1 MAEYTASDL
10 RARIGRRYGT
20 RAQDDSRGAAVAYEV
35 PTGDMERRRADALVV
50 NFAEAAP
57 PLVGFEIKLTA
68 SDWARELAQPAK
80 AEAWARYCQL
90 WWIVAPPGVVGP
102 ATLPPG
108 WGLLEP
114 EGKVPLR
121 VIRDAQPRRAE
132 PLPHY
137 RMVQIVRQLDA
148 ARAAQVKAAIAEATT
163 ELAQAKADLRA
174 AREPLAVQDIEDAR
188 IFRQLLDAAGLA
200 GQRWQIARDGIA
212 SDAGKAMME
221 AVGGL
226 ARVQRTHGRVRQDAQ
241 SLLQSLLRA
250 AEILSAELET
260 GSGT

>member
-1 MAEYTASDL
+1 MAEHTASDL

-20 RAQDDSRGAAVAYEV
+20 RAQDDARGAAVAFEV

-50 NFAEAAP
+50 NFADAAP
-57 PLVGFEIKLTA
+57 PLVGFEIKLTT
-68 SDWARELAQPAK
+68 SDWARELADPAK

-90 WWIVAPPGVVGP
+90 WWIVAPPGVVDP
-102 ATLPPG
+102 ATLPPR

-121 VIRDAQPRRAE
+121 VVRDAQLRTAE

-148 ARAAQVKAAIAEATT
+148 ARAAQTRAAIAEAAAALT
-163 ELAQAKADLRA
+163 QAKADLQN
-174 AREPLAVQDIEDAR
+174 AREPLALQDIEDAR
-188 IFRQLLDAAGLA
+188 IFRKLLDGAGLT
-200 GQRWQIARDGIA
+200 GQRWQIARDGIS

-226 ARVQRTHGRVRQDAQ
+226 ARVQRTQARVRQDAQ
-241 SLLQSLLRA
+241 GLLQGLLRA
-250 AEILSAELET
+250 AEILGAELENE
-260 GSGT
+260 SGT